1 MGDVGLKVAL
11 EVGEVRSLPAAEE
24 LVLEVAEDL
33 LGRRVVQAA
42 ALLAGHTWKDTAM
55 FMTPQACLEAGAEYP
70 RLELFVD
77 FDVGKHSLAF
87 CSFGYTVPTMA
98 YNYNVLHIA
107 NIRMDDMGYA
117 DMIRNNANSTDI
129 REYLV
134 SGDQTAITI
143 RIPDTL
149 RDAAKEA
156 AALKGTSLS
165 AYVRECLIK
174 ELTNGR

>member
-1 MGDVGLKVAL
+1 MKAVFTK
-11 EVGEVRSLPAAEE
+11 
-24 LVLEVAEDL
+24 
-33 LGRRVVQAA
+33 
-42 ALLAGHTWKDTAM
+42 
-55 FMTPQACLEAGAEYP
+55 
-70 RLELFVD
+70 RLTTFLLFV
-77 FDVGKHSLAF
+77 LLETRQ
-87 CSFGYTVPTMA
+87 CTMA

-117 DMIRNNANSTDI
+117 DMIRNDANSTDI

-165 AYVRECLIK
+165 AYVRESLIK